1 MFNMNTSNIGKIG
14 ENIFVKYLENKG
26 YKIIERNYRKKWGEI
41 DVIAEKNKV
50 LHFFEVKSGEAFS
63 CENDIRPE
71 ENITSHKKHQLRKII
86 QTYLFDKKI
95 PEEKEFQI
103 DAGIVLIDFSSKK
116 AKIKI
121 IKDILS

>member
-1 MFNMNTSNIGKIG
+1 METSKIGKIG
-14 ENIFVKYLENKG
+14 EDVFAKYLKKHG
-26 YKIIERNYRKKWGEI
+26 YEIIDRNYRKKWGEI
-41 DVIAEKNKV
+41 DVIAEKDGV
-50 LHFFEVKSGEAFS
+50 LRFFEVKSGEAFS
-63 CENDIRPE
+63 CENEEVRPE

-121 IKDILS
+121 IEDILS